1 MRKMKKLTL
10 SEEKGIFQKIMSFC
24 KAENTVKNN
33 EEVMNFTEY
42 KRILLSEF
50 RANTKKY
57 KLYSGGEGHCY
68 TVDIVK
74 ADNEWLLER
83 LYFIDKKAAEFQ
95 MKIFEY
101 EEKDRNIVI
110 QHIAEVEKKWKPCD
124 YCEGERKLY
133 QETRYEKL
141 FIDSFGKHKGLSTE
155 FGKCPPY
162 TNCCRKDMVIG
173 SMFIIKY
180 CPECGRP
187 LTKEAWEEWKKR
199 MRG

>member
-1 MRKMKKLTL
+1 MRQMKKLTL
-10 SEEKGIFQKIMSFC
+10 SQEKGIFKKIRSFC

-33 EEVMNFTEY
+33 EEVMNYTEH

-50 RANTKKY
+50 RTKTKGY
-57 KLYSGGEGHCY
+57 RLYSEGRYHGY

-74 ADNEWLLER
+74 AESGWLLER
-83 LYFIDKKAAEFQ
+83 LYFTEKKAAELQ
-95 MKIFEY
+95 MKVFEY

-110 QHIAEVEKKWKPCD
+110 EHIARVEKWKPCD

-141 FIDSFGKHKGLSTE
+141 FIDSFGKHRGLSTE
-155 FGKCPPY
+155 FSKCQQY
-162 TNCCRKDMVIG
+162 TNCCRKDMVMG

-187 LTKEAWEEWKKR
+187 LTQEAWEERKKR
-199 MRG
+199 MMG